1 MPPMK
6 RRQRL
11 CLAQER
17 HFMYRNDVDAGPTEE
32 QWILAKN
39 DKDNAATITRQRERL
54 RMSSE
59 DTLFNDT
66 QAAINALMGK

>member
-1 MPPMK
+1 
-6 RRQRL
+6 
-11 CLAQER
+11 
-17 HFMYRNDVDAGPTEE
+17 MYRNDVDAGPTEE

>member
-1 MPPMK
+1 M
-6 RRQRL
+6 R
-11 CLAQER
+11 
-17 HFMYRNDVDAGPTEE
+17 RNDANAGPTEE
-32 QWILAKN
+32 EMILAKN
-39 DKDNAATITRQRERL
+39 DKDNAATIARQRERL

>member
-1 MPPMK
+1 M
-6 RRQRL
+6 R
-11 CLAQER
+11 
-17 HFMYRNDVDAGPTEE
+17 RNDANAGPTEE
-32 QWILAKN
+32 EMILAKN